1 MVVAILVAAGLAFGA
16 WAYFSDEGLS
26 CRDWQEAWGR
36 EPQTKKLAE
45 LRPEGCREIDI
56 PG

>member
-1 MVVAILVAAGLAFGA
+1 MVVAVLVAAGLAIAA
-16 WAYFSDEGLS
+16 WAYLRDDGLS